1 MAAPDDLTADAPDP
15 KATVTALDWLQF
27 VLRAGVCI
35 AIVWLFWRVNAHVL
49 ELIDNFA
56 KTDAQQIAA
65 KQIVSGDRVI
75 SANDIMS
82 LIAGTVAQVAIILLG
97 ITRYLFPATA

>member
-1 MAAPDDLTADAPDP
+1 MTSASDLPVRRGEFPVAP
-15 KATVTALDWLQF
+15 TALEWLQF
-27 VLRAGVCI
+27 ILRAGVCI

-49 ELIDNFA
+49 DVIDAFA

-65 KQIVSGDRVI
+65 KQIAAGDRVI
-75 SANDIMS
+75 TASVIMS

>member
-1 MAAPDDLTADAPDP
+1 MTAQETLASDEQRLGVAP
-15 KATVTALDWLQF
+15 TALDWLQF
-27 VLRAGVCI
+27 LLRAGVCI

-49 ELIDNFA
+49 DVIDAFA

-65 KQIVSGDRVI
+65 KQIAAGDRVI
-75 SANDIMS
+75 SASVIMS
-82 LIAGTVAQVAIILLG
+82 LIAGTVAQVAIILLA

>member
-1 MAAPDDLTADAPDP
+1 MAARETLANDEQGLGVAP
-15 KATVTALDWLQF
+15 TALDWLQF
-27 VLRAGVCI
+27 ILRAGVCI

-49 ELIDNFA
+49 DVIDAFA

-65 KQIVSGDRVI
+65 KQIAAGDRVI
-75 SANDIMS
+75 STSVIIS

>member
-1 MAAPDDLTADAPDP
+1 MTAQATLASDEQRLGVAP
-15 KATVTALDWLQF
+15 TALDWLQF
-27 VLRAGVCI
+27 LLRAGVCI

-49 ELIDNFA
+49 DVIDAFA

-65 KQIVSGDRVI
+65 KQIAAGDRVI
-75 SANDIMS
+75 SASVIIS